1 MKSGPSK
8 AAPTLSS
15 RIPFRG
21 EGSAFASGVA
31 VAVSPF
37 QISNLKFEI
46 SGAIATTRLTALALL
61 LAFIMF
67 IQAPSAAAQ
76 ATGGTL
82 RGSVTDPSGGAVV
95 GATVLLTDSAG
106 KTTTGQTNKTG
117 AYEFKNLPADNYSI
131 AVGATGFALFQKDTI
146 TIKANQAQTL
156 DVPLALEV
164 QKQKVEVTDSETT
177 VDVNPSNNASAL
189 VLKGKDLDALSDDPD
204 ELQSE
209 LTALAGPSAGPNG
222 GQIYIDGFTGGQL
235 PPKSSIREVRI
246 NQNPFSAEFDKL
258 GYGRI
263 EILTKPGTNQF
274 HGQFLFDVND
284 QPFNAQNPFVSTVPP
299 YHTFL
304 FSGNVSGPIT
314 KKASFFF
321 DAERRNIGD
330 AAIVNAVVLGCVD
343 QPVNCPTNFTPTP
356 FTSAIPNPKTRTSV
370 SPRLDWQATKNN
382 TVTLRYRYVV
392 SNDTNDLGTTASFAL
407 PSQAFDST
415 TSEQV
420 VQASDTYVIN
430 ATMVNETHFQ
440 FTRDR
445 ESQTAQNFDTT
456 ISVPGAFVDGGNNQ
470 GNILSLG
477 NTYEL
482 QNYTSM
488 SLGKH
493 YLKFGGRLRAYQASN
508 DANTNFNGTFTFG
521 ARQFQGQTITGLE
534 AYQITQEG
542 LAAGETLPQ
551 IIAAGGGASQFNVAT
566 GNPFASINQFD
577 LGLYAQ
583 DDWRLRPNMTLSL
596 GLRFETQDNISDH
609 ADVAPR
615 LAFAWGLGRKG
626 ATPKT
631 VIRAGWGMFYDRF
644 TDTYVLQ
651 AEQLN
656 GINQQQFVVNSPTFF
671 PDIPPVNSLPASIP
685 TSYRISPNL
694 RAPYTMQGALSLE
707 RQLTK
712 TVNMALTY
720 IHSDGVHALLSRNIN
735 APLPGTFNPDDP
747 TSGTRPLGDIG
758 NVYEYESDGIFHQNQ
773 FIANA
778 NWRMGTRISLFGYY
792 VLNYANSDTAGANSF
807 PANQYDLAA
816 DYGRAAFD
824 IRQRAFVGGTISL
837 PYGFRASPFIIASS
851 GIPFNITIGQDLN
864 GDSLFT
870 DRPSF
875 ATSATLPQNLVM
887 TKYGNFDLA
896 PAADAKIIPPNLGTG
911 PSQFTVNLRLSKTFG
926 FGKKAD
932 TTAGSGRGNRP
943 PGTFG
948 GPLGG
953 GSTGGGG
960 GAGGGGRGGAGGG
973 GGGGGAGGFGG
984 NDSGHRYSL
993 TLGVA
998 GRNIFNRVNL
1008 GAPVGNLSSPL
1019 FGQSI
1024 SLAGGIFNSQAANR
1038 RVDLVATFSF

>member
-1 MKSGPSK
+1 MKSGSSK
-8 AAPTLSS
+8 VASTLSS

-21 EGSAFASGVA
+21 EGSAFDFGSVGALPCCALRRRLRKIKASRDGGLLRTILILV
-31 VAVSPF
+31 F
-37 QISNLKFEI
+37 
-46 SGAIATTRLTALALL
+46 AILL
-61 LAFIMF
+61 CL
-67 IQAPSAAAQ
+67 QAPSASAQ
-76 ATGGTL
+76 APGGTL

-131 AVGATGFALFQKDTI
+131 TVGATGFALFQKDSVA
-146 TIKANQAQTL
+146 IKANQAQTL

-284 QPFNAQNPFVSTVPP
+284 DVFNAPNPFVSKIPP

-304 FSGNVSGPIT
+304 FGGNVSGPIN
-314 KKASFFF
+314 KKASFFL
-321 DAERRNIGD
+321 DTERRNIGD
-330 AAIVNAVVLGCVD
+330 ASIVNAVVL
-343 QPVNCPTNFTPTP
+343 NSSFTPTP
-356 FTSAIPNPKTRTSV
+356 FTAAISNPKTRTSV
-370 SPRLDWQATKNN
+370 SPRIDWQATKNN
-382 TVTLRYRYVV
+382 TITLRYRYVLI
-392 SNDTNDLGTTASFAL
+392 NDTNDLGTTASFAL
-407 PSQAFDST
+407 PTQAFNSS

-420 VQASDTYVIN
+420 VQASDTYVISS
-430 ATMVNETHFQ
+430 TVVNETHFQ
-440 FTRDR
+440 YTRD
-445 ESQTAQNFDTT
+445 SLNQTAQNFTTT

-470 GNILSLG
+470 GNIVNLG
-477 NTYEL
+477 DTYEL

-488 SLGKH
+488 SIGKH
-493 YLKFGGRLRAYQASN
+493 YLKFGGRLRDYQLSN
-508 DANTNFNGTFTFG
+508 SANTNFNGTFTFG
-521 ARQFQGQTITGLE
+521 ARQFQGQTLTGLE
-534 AYQITQEG
+534 AFQITQEG

-551 IIAAGGGASQFNVAT
+551 IIAAGGGPSQFNIAA
-566 GNPFASINQFD
+566 GLPFASINQFD

-644 TDTYVLQ
+644 TDTYVLE

-671 PDIPPVNSLPASIP
+671 PDIPPVTSLPASIP
-685 TSYRISPNL
+685 TIYRVSPNL

-712 TVNMALTY
+712 SLNMALTY

-735 APLPGTFNPDDP
+735 APLPGTFNPADP
-747 TSGTRPLGDIG
+747 LSGTRPLGNIG
-758 NVYEYESDGIFHQNQ
+758 NVYEFESDGVFHQNQ

-792 VLNYANSDTAGANSF
+792 VLNYANSDTAGATSF
-807 PANQYDLAA
+807 PANQFDLAA

-824 IRQRAFVGGTISL
+824 IRQRAFIGGTISL

-896 PAADAKIIPPNLGTG
+896 PAANAAIIPPNLGTG

-932 TTAGSGRGNRP
+932 TNAAGGRGNRP

-948 GPLGG
+948 GPVGG

-960 GAGGGGRGGAGGG
+960 GGGGRGGPGGG
-973 GGGGGAGGFGG
+973 GGGMGGFGG
-984 NDSGHRYSL
+984 DSSGHRYSL

>member
-1 MKSGPSK
+1 MTAGSIKNRTSIAS
-8 AAPTLSS
+8 AP
-15 RIPFRG
+15 
-21 EGSAFASGVA
+21 FA
-31 VAVSPF
+31 
-37 QISNLKFEI
+37 
-46 SGAIATTRLTALALL
+46 ALALI
-61 LAFIMF
+61 LAIIFCIA
-67 IQAPSAAAQ
+67 APCTAAQ

-95 GATVLLTDSAG
+95 GATVLLTDAAG
-106 KTTTGQTNKTG
+106 KTSTGQTNKTG
-117 AYEFKNLPADNYSI
+117 AYEFKNLAPGNYGI
-131 AVGATGFALFQKDTI
+131 TVGATGFALFQKDSV

-156 DVPLALEV
+156 DVQLALEV

-235 PPKSSIREVRI
+235 PPKSSIREIRI

-274 HGQFLFDVND
+274 HGQFLFDAND
-284 QPFNAQNPFVSTVPP
+284 KPFNAQNPFVTTVPP

-304 FSGNVSGPIT
+304 FSGNVSGPIN
-314 KKASFFF
+314 KKASFFL

-330 AAIVNAVVLGCVD
+330 ASIVNAVVLD
-343 QPVNCPTNFTPTP
+343 SNFNPTP
-356 FTSAIPNPKTRTSV
+356 FTTAISNPKTRTSV
-370 SPRLDWQATKNN
+370 SPRIDWQATKNN
-382 TVTLRYRYVV
+382 TLTFRYRYVV

-407 PSQAFDST
+407 PSQAFNST

-440 FTRDR
+440 FTRDS
-445 ESQTAQNFDTT
+445 ETQTAQNFGTT
-456 ISVPGAFVDGGNNQ
+456 ISVPGAFVDGGNSQ

-508 DANTNFNGTFTFG
+508 NANTNFNGTFTFG

-551 IIAAGGGASQFNVAT
+551 IIAMGGGASQFNIAA
-566 GNPFASINQFD
+566 GNPYAEINQFD

-631 VIRAGWGMFYDRF
+631 VLRAGWGMFYDRF
-644 TDTYVLQ
+644 MDTYVLE

-656 GINQQQFVVNSPTFF
+656 GINQQQFFVNSPTFY
-671 PDIPPVNSLPASIP
+671 PDIPPVTSLPASIP

-694 RAPYTMQGALSLE
+694 RAPYTMQGAASLE
-707 RQLTK
+707 RQITK

-720 IHSDGVHALLSRNIN
+720 IHSDGVHTLLSRNIN
-735 APLPGTFNPDDP
+735 APLPGTYNPDDP

-758 NVYEYESDGIFHQNQ
+758 NVYEFESDGVFHQNQ

-778 NWRMGTRISLFGYY
+778 NWRMGTRVSLFGYY
-792 VLNYANSDTAGANSF
+792 VLNYAKSDTAGATSF
-807 PANQYDLAA
+807 PAEQYDLAA

-824 IRQRAFVGGTISL
+824 TRQRAFIGGTVSL

-851 GIPFNITIGQDLN
+851 GIPFNLTIGQDLN
-864 GDSLFT
+864 GDTIFN
-870 DRPSF
+870 DRPAF
-875 ATSATLPQNLVM
+875 ATSATLPQNLVV

-896 PAADAKIIPPNLGTG
+896 PAATAAIIPPNLGTG

-926 FGKKAD
+926 FGQKAD
-932 TTAGSGRGNRP
+932 ANGANGRGNRP
-943 PGTFG
+943 QGTFG
-948 GPLGG
+948 GPVGQTGG
-953 GSTGGGG
+953 GSS
-960 GAGGGGRGGAGGG
+960 GGGRGGG
-973 GGGGGAGGFGG
+973 GGGGGGGRGLFI
-984 NDSGHRYSL
+984 NANSGHRYTL

-998 GRNIFNRVNL
+998 ARNIFNRVNL
-1008 GAPVGNLSSPL
+1008 GPPVGNLSSPL

-1038 RVDLVATFSF
+1038 RIDLVATFSF

>member
-1 MKSGPSK
+1 MNSGSFK
-8 AAPTLSS
+8 N
-15 RIPFRG
+15 RI
-21 EGSAFASGVA
+21 SIAS
-31 VAVSPF
+31 
-37 QISNLKFEI
+37 
-46 SGAIATTRLTALALL
+46 
-61 LAFIMF
+61 
-67 IQAPSAAAQ
+67 APSAAVALLFVIIFCLQAPFAVAQ
-76 ATGGTL
+76 ATTGTL

-131 AVGATGFALFQKDTI
+131 TVGATGFALYQKDSVAI
-146 TIKANQAQTL
+146 TANQAQTL
-156 DVPLALEV
+156 DVQLALEV
-164 QKQKVEVTDSETT
+164 QKEKVEVTDSETT

-235 PPKSSIREVRI
+235 PPKSSIREIRI

-274 HGQFLFDVND
+274 HGQFLFDAND
-284 QPFNAQNPFVSTVPP
+284 NVFNAQNPFVTTVPP

-314 KKASFFF
+314 KKASFFL

-330 AAIVNAVVLGCVD
+330 ASIVNAVVLD
-343 QPVNCPTNFTPTP
+343 SNFNPTP
-356 FTSAIPNPKTRTSV
+356 FTAAISNPKTRTSV
-370 SPRLDWQATKNN
+370 SPRIDWQATKNN
-382 TVTLRYRYVV
+382 TLTFRYRYVV

-407 PSQAFDST
+407 PSQAFNST

-440 FTRDR
+440 FTRDSER
-445 ESQTAQNFDTT
+445 QNAQNFGTT
-456 ISVPGAFVDGGNNQ
+456 ISVPGAFVDGGNSQ
-470 GNILSLG
+470 GNFLSLG

-508 DANTNFNGTFTFG
+508 NADTNFNGTFTFG
-521 ARQFQGQTITGLE
+521 ARQFQGQTLTGLE

-551 IIAAGGGASQFNVAT
+551 IIAMGGGASQFNIAA
-566 GNPFASINQFD
+566 GNPYAEINQFD

-583 DDWRLRPNMTLSL
+583 DDWHLRPNMTLSL

-626 ATPKT
+626 VTPKT

-671 PDIPPVNSLPASIP
+671 PDIPPVNSLPAGIP
-685 TSYRISPNL
+685 SSYRISPNL
-694 RAPYTMQGALSLE
+694 RAPYTMQGAVSLE
-707 RQLTK
+707 RQITK

-720 IHSDGVHALLSRNIN
+720 IHSDGVHTLLSRNIN

-758 NVYEYESDGIFHQNQ
+758 NVYEYESDGVFHQNQ

-778 NWRMGTRISLFGYY
+778 NWRMGTRLSLFGYY
-792 VLNYANSDTAGANSF
+792 VLNSAHSDTAGANSF
-807 PANQYDLAA
+807 PANQYDLAE

-824 IRQRAFVGGTISL
+824 IRQRAFIGGTVSL

-851 GIPFNITIGQDLN
+851 GIPFNLTIGQDLN
-864 GDSLFT
+864 GDSIFN
-870 DRPSF
+870 DRPAF
-875 ATSATLPQNLVM
+875 ATSATLPQNLVV

-896 PAADAKIIPPNLGTG
+896 PAATAAIIPANLGTG
-911 PSQFTVNLRLSKTFG
+911 PSQFTVNLRVSKTFG

-932 TTAGSGRGNRP
+932 SNGGNGRGNGP
-943 PGTFG
+943 QGTFG
-948 GPLGG
+948 GPVGQ
-953 GSTGGGG
+953 T
-960 GAGGGGRGGAGGG
+960 GGG
-973 GGGGGAGGFGG
+973 GGGGGGRGGGG
-984 NDSGHRYSL
+984 GGGGGGGRGLFVNDNSGHRYSL
-993 TLGVA
+993 TLGVS

-1008 GAPVGNLSSPL
+1008 GPPVGNLSSPL

-1024 SLAGGIFNSQAANR
+1024 ALAGGIFNSQAANR

>member
-1 MKSGPSK
+1 VAATPHLNKFNK
-8 AAPTLSS
+8 AQ
-15 RIPFRG
+15 RKIF
-21 EGSAFASGVA
+21 
-31 VAVSPF
+31 
-37 QISNLKFEI
+37 
-46 SGAIATTRLTALALL
+46 SGAGMTVGFYGKRVTRMSAPFVPLLVIFAIIFFFGAPAPSALA
-61 LAFIMF
+61 
-67 IQAPSAAAQ
+67 QAPS
-76 ATGGTL
+76 GTL

-95 GATVLLTDSAG
+95 SATVLLTDAAG
-106 KTTTGQTNKTG
+106 KTTTGQTSKTG
-117 AYEFKNLPADNYSI
+117 AYEFRNLPAGNYGI
-131 AVGATGFALFQKDTI
+131 TVGAAGFALYQKDAVTI
-146 TIKANQAQTL
+146 TANQVQTL
-156 DVPLALEV
+156 DVQLALEV
-164 QKQKVEVTDSETT
+164 QKQKVEVTDSETN
-177 VDVNPSNNASAL
+177 VDVNPTNNASAL

-235 PPKSSIREVRI
+235 PPKSSIREIRI

-274 HGQFLFDVND
+274 HGQFLFDAND
-284 QPFNAQNPFVSTVPP
+284 QPFNAQNPFVTTVPP

-330 AAIVNAVVLGCVD
+330 ASIVNAVVLD
-343 QPVNCPTNFTPTP
+343 SNFNPTP
-356 FTSAIPNPKTRTSV
+356 FTAAISNPKTRTSI
-370 SPRLDWQATKNN
+370 SPRLDWQASKNN

-392 SNDTNDLGTTASFAL
+392 SNDNNDLGTTASFAL
-407 PSQAFDST
+407 PSQAFNST

-420 VQASDTYVIN
+420 VQASDTYVIS
-430 ATMVNETHFQ
+430 ATVVNETHFQ

-445 ESQTAQNFDTT
+445 DDQTAQNFGTT

-470 GNILSLG
+470 GDTLSIG
-477 NTYEL
+477 NTWEL

-493 YLKFGGRLRAYQASN
+493 YLKFGGRLRDYQASN
-508 DANTNFNGTFTFG
+508 DTNTNFNGTFTFG

-534 AYQITQEG
+534 AFQITQEG
-542 LAAGETLPQ
+542 LAAGQTLPQ
-551 IIAAGGGASQFNVAT
+551 IIAAGGGASQFNVAA

-577 LGLYAQ
+577 IGLYAQ

-644 TDTYVLQ
+644 LDTYVLQ

-685 TSYRISPNL
+685 TVYRVSPNL

-707 RQLTK
+707 RQITK

-735 APLPGTFNPDDP
+735 APLPGTFNPADP

-758 NVYEYESDGIFHQNQ
+758 NVYEFESDGVFHQNQ

-778 NWRMGTRISLFGYY
+778 NWRIGTRISLFGYY
-792 VLNYANSDTAGANSF
+792 VLNYANSDTAGATSF
-807 PANQYDLAA
+807 PANQYDLAE

-824 IRQRAFVGGTISL
+824 IRQRAFIGGTVSL

-851 GIPFNITIGQDLN
+851 GVPFNFTTGQDLN
-864 GDSLFT
+864 GDSIFN
-870 DRPSF
+870 DRPAF
-875 ATSATLPQNLVM
+875 ATSATLPQNLVV
-887 TKYGNFDLA
+887 TKFGNFDIA
-896 PAADAKIIPPNLGTG
+896 PAATAKIVPPNLGTG

-932 TTAGSGRGNRP
+932 ATNGANGRSNRT
-943 PGTFG
+943 GTFG
-948 GPLGG
+948 GPV
-953 GSTGGGG
+953 GSTGGGNSG
-960 GAGGGGRGGAGGG
+960 GGGGGGRGGAGGG
-973 GGGGGAGGFGG
+973 GGGGGNFGFGG

-993 TLGVA
+993 TLGVS

-1008 GAPVGNLSSPL
+1008 GPPVGNLSSPL

>member
-1 MKSGPSK
+1 MYSGAGMTAGSTK
-8 AAPTLSS
+8 NRITIASAP
-15 RIPFRG
+15 
-21 EGSAFASGVA
+21 FAA
-31 VAVSPF
+31 VALMLGITF
-37 QISNLKFEI
+37 CL
-46 SGAIATTRLTALALL
+46 
-61 LAFIMF
+61 
-67 IQAPSAAAQ
+67 QAPSAAAQ
-76 ATGGTL
+76 APSGTL

-106 KTTTGQTNKTG
+106 KTNTGQSNKTG
-117 AYEFKNLPADNYSI
+117 AYEFKNLAPDNYGI
-131 AVGATGFALFQKDTI
+131 TVGATGFALYQKESVTI
-146 TIKANQAQTL
+146 AANQVQTL
-156 DVPLALEV
+156 DVQLALEE
-164 QKQKVEVTDSETT
+164 QKEKVVVTDSETS
-177 VDVNPSNNASAL
+177 VDVNPTNNASAL

-246 NQNPFSAEFDKL
+246 NQNPFSTEFDKL

-284 QPFNAQNPFVSTVPP
+284 DVFNARNPFVTTVPP

-330 AAIVNAVVLGCVD
+330 ASVVNAVVLD
-343 QPVNCPTNFTPTP
+343 SSFNPTP
-356 FTSAIPNPKTRTSV
+356 FTAAISNPKTRTSI
-370 SPRLDWQATKNN
+370 SPRLDWQASKNN
-382 TVTLRYRYVV
+382 TVTLRYRYLI
-392 SNDTNDLGTTASFAL
+392 SNDTNDLGATSSFAL
-407 PSQAFDST
+407 PSQAFNSS

-420 VQASDTYVIN
+420 VQASDTYVIS

-445 ESQTAQNFDTT
+445 ESQTAQNFGTT
-456 ISVPGAFVDGGNNQ
+456 ISVPGAFVDGGNSD
-470 GNILSLG
+470 GNSLSLG

-493 YLKFGGRLRAYQASN
+493 YLKFGGRLRAYQSSN

-542 LAAGETLPQ
+542 LAAGETLPE
-551 IIAAGGGASQFNVAT
+551 IIAAGGGPSQFNVAT

-651 AEQLN
+651 AGQLN

-671 PDIPPVNSLPASIP
+671 PDIPPVGSLPSGIP
-685 TSYRISPNL
+685 TIYRVSPNL
-694 RAPYTMQGALSLE
+694 RAPYVMQGALSLE

-712 TVNMALTY
+712 SLNLALTY

-735 APLPGTFNPDDP
+735 APLPGTFDPADP
-747 TSGTRPLGDIG
+747 TSGTRPLGNIG
-758 NVYEYESDGIFHQNQ
+758 NVYEFESNGVFHQNQ

-778 NWRMGTRISLFGYY
+778 NWRMGTRVSLFGYY
-792 VLNYANSDTAGANSF
+792 VLNYAHSDTAGANSF

-816 DYGRAAFD
+816 EYGRAAFD
-824 IRQRAFVGGTISL
+824 IRQRFFVGGTVSL
-837 PYGFRASPFIIASS
+837 PYGFRASPFIIASA
-851 GIPFNITIGQDLN
+851 GIPFNFTIGQDLN
-864 GDSLFT
+864 GDSIFN
-870 DRPSF
+870 DRPSL
-875 ATSATLPQNLVM
+875 ATSATLPQNLVV
-887 TKYGNFDLA
+887 TKFGNFDIA
-896 PAADAKIIPPNLGTG
+896 PAANATIVPPNLGTG
-911 PSQFTVNLRLSKTFG
+911 PSLFTVNLRLSKTIG

-932 TTAGSGRGNRP
+932 TSAGNGRGNSRT

-948 GPLGG
+948 GPVGG

-960 GAGGGGRGGAGGG
+960 GGGGRGGPGGG
-973 GGGGGAGGFGG
+973 GMGGFGG
-984 NDSGHRYSL
+984 GGDSGHRYSL
-993 TLGVA
+993 TLGVS

-1008 GAPVGNLSSPL
+1008 GPPVGNLSSPL

-1024 SLAGGIFNSQAANR
+1024 ALAGGIFNSSAANR